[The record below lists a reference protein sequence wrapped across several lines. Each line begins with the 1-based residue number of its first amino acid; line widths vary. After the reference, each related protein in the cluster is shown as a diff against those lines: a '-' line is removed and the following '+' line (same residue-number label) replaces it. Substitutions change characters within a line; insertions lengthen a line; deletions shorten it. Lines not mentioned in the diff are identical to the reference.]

1 MLIVDGQVHIWA
13 ASTPERP
20 WPARHAPH
28 KPVPLDRTTLLAE
41 MDAAGVDAAILV
53 PPSWEGERN
62 DLVTEAARL
71 HPDRFAVMGRF
82 DPEAPGARDRVATWR
97 DQPGMLGMRFTFRR
111 KQLEAP
117 LVEGR
122 YDWLWAE
129 MEKLGLPMMVLAIQ
143 PQMPLVARIAQRH
156 PGFRIVLDHMT
167 LLTGTT
173 DDEAFREFD
182 RTLALAQYPNVALKA
197 SALPCFTKDAYPYRA
212 LHPHL
217 RRAVDAY
224 GPRRVFWGTDLS
236 RLPCSYRQAV
246 TMVTEEMPWL
256 TDDDKSWIMG
266 RGICEWLRWH
276 PRKS

>member
-28 KPVPLDRTTLLAE
+28 KPVPLDRATLLAE

-82 DPEAPGARDRVATWR
+82 DPEEPGARDRVATWR

-117 LVEGR
+117 LIEGR

-129 MEKLGLPMMVLAIQ
+129 MEKLGMPMMVLAIQ
-143 PQMPLVARIAQRH
+143 PQMPLIARIAQRH
-156 PGFRIVLDHMT
+156 PGFRIILDHMS

-212 LHPHL
+212 LHPYL

-256 TDDDKSWIMG
+256 GDDDKSWIMG

-276 PRKS
+276 PRET

>member
-28 KPVPLDRTTLLAE
+28 QPVPLGRKELIAE

-82 DPEAPGARDRVATWR
+82 DPEQPNARELMKTWC

-117 LVEGR
+117 LIEGR
-122 YDWLWAE
+122 YDWVWAE
-129 MEKLGLPMMVLAIQ
+129 MEKLGMPMMVLVIQ
-143 PQMPLVARIAQRH
+143 PQVHLIAKIAERH

-173 DDEAFREFD
+173 DDEAFRQFD
-182 RTLALAQYPNVALKA
+182 LTLGLAKYPNIALKA

-212 LHPHL
+212 LQPHL
-217 RRAVDAY
+217 KRAYDAF
-224 GPRRVFWGTDLS
+224 GPRRIFWGTDLS
-236 RLPCSYRQAV
+236 RLPCPYRQAV
-246 TMVTEEMPWL
+246 TLFTEELPWL
-256 TDDDKSWIMG
+256 KGQDLEYVMG
-266 RGICEWLRWH
+266 RGVCEWLGW
-276 PRKS
+276 KI